1 MENQQRMKVDISD
14 APWTECCGE
23 PQMFETYYMFKK
35 VSALISP
42 TGKEEHIPIEVIVC
56 KKCGKVPEFMWK
68 KIPDL
73 PENMKASGK

>member
-42 TGKEEHIPIEVIVC
+42 TGKEEHIR
-56 KKCGKVPEFMWK
+56 G
-68 KIPDL
+68 L
-73 PENMKASGK
+73 R